1 MTRFLSPLLPA
12 LEKQGHNDCDQP
24 FQACATP
31 CSTPFPW
38 RHAESLCK
46 GAAEMAL
53 VIEAAIERDVSK
65 GQIGRKEQLLRTLK
79 SGTDQPLVRRSE
91 EHTSELPSLMRIS
104 YAVFCLKK
112 KKIRKIIIDE

>member
-1 MTRFLSPLLPA
+1 MQHVRPPHPA
-12 LEKQGHNDCDQP
+12 LELQRHNGLDQP
-24 FQACATP
+24 FQSCGTP

-79 SGTDQPLVRRSE
+79 SGTDQQLVRGNSGRHLE
-91 EHTSELPSLMRIS
+91 G
-104 YAVFCLKK
+104 A
-112 KKIRKIIIDE
+112 DEVPP